1 MYPVLF
7 HIADMP
13 VHSYYLLWTAAL
25 MVSVATTR
33 RRMTLYYGMDDDTAR
48 IVIIWCFIGMLFGAR
63 AGSVYDSWPLYS
75 SDPVRILRFWE
86 GGLSSVPAFLAAGGV
101 AFFNSAFRK
110 IPFWKIVDA
119 AALPAAL
126 TVAIG
131 RWGCFLNGCCT
142 GVQTSVPWAVH
153 FPADAAGVLRHP
165 TQLYYAFGALL
176 ITAVL
181 QWTEATR
188 LGYGEDRRIEG
199 AVLCPLFSL
208 SYSLLRIFVDPYRA
222 EFTRIGL
229 QTNRSILIVV
239 AAGSILWLLHSL
251 LRRKRSIRNL

>member
-25 MVSVATTR
+25 MVAVTTTR
-33 RRMTLYYGMDDDTAR
+33 SRMTRIYGIEDETAR
-48 IVIIWCFIGMLFGAR
+48 VLIIWCFFGMLLGAR
-63 AGSVYDSWPLYS
+63 AGSVYDSWHLYGA
-75 SDPVRILRFWE
+75 DPVRILRFWE

-101 AFFNSAFRK
+101 AFLNSFFRK

-119 AALPAAL
+119 AAVPAAL

-142 GVQTSVPWAVH
+142 GIRTTVPWAVH
-153 FPADAAGVLRHP
+153 FPGDPAGVFRHP

-181 QWTEATR
+181 QWTEATK
-188 LGYGEDRRIEG
+188 LGHGEDRRIEG
-199 AVLCPLFSL
+199 AVLCPIFTF
-208 SYSLLRIFVDPYRA
+208 SYSLLRIFADPYRV

-229 QTNRSILIVV
+229 QTNRNILFFV
-239 AAGSILWLLHSL
+239 AAASLLWLVHSL
-251 LRRKRSIRNL
+251 LRRKRCIRNL